1 MSFLNIIENESCN
14 LIGRYSGSF
23 ECSAS
28 NLMSLHNVI
37 NKKKHE
43 YDISYSV
50 RRI

>member
-1 MSFLNIIENESCN
+1 MSFLNIIENEFCN
-14 LIGRYSGSF
+14 LTGRYSGSF

-28 NLMSLHNVI
+28 NVSHNVI

-50 RRI
+50 KRI